1 MTNVAVIQPIEM
13 GTNFSFDTVEKKW
26 KIDNST
32 NISQEGDN
40 ILNLDASNKLKVS
53 SSNIKHYQ
61 LVQDNVARKIY
72 LYQYSANE
80 SFDLQTAQLIS
91 SIDMLSLESQVD
103 DVAISNGVLT
113 FTDTQT
119 STQLVFDTNSPI
131 YQILHS
137 NTTAINISGDG
148 KYSALSIDLIV
159 DTSTDNLLK
168 ITANGA
174 VVDKNDILALL
185 NSSGT
190 GATPTIVFSHD
201 PASENLKISIDGV
214 DQTIATSKLVNTTG
228 DVLGYVISP

>member
-1 MTNVAVIQPIEM
+1 MPNISVVQPVEM
-13 GTNFSFDTVEKKW
+13 SVNFLFDTIEKTW
-26 KIDNST
+26 KINNSSL
-32 NISQEGDN
+32 ISSDLDSILVLEGE
-40 ILNLDASNKLKVS
+40 KLKVS
-53 SSNIKHYQ
+53 RSNIKLYR
-61 LVQDNVARKIY
+61 LIQDNAARKIL
-72 LYQYSANE
+72 LYQFNANE
-80 SFDLQTAQLIS
+80 GFDVSTAQLIDEV
-91 SIDMLSLESQVD
+91 DMVSLDAQVD

-148 KYSALSIDLIV
+148 KNSALSIDLIV

-185 NSSGT
+185 NSSGI

-214 DQTIATSKLVNTTG
+214 DQTIATSKLVNTSG

>member
-1 MTNVAVIQPIEM
+1 MPNISVVQPVEM
-13 GTNFSFDTVEKKW
+13 GVDFFFDTIEKTW
-26 KIDNST
+26 KINNSSL
-32 NISQEGDN
+32 ISSDSDN
-40 ILNLDASNKLKVS
+40 ILVLEDEKLKVS
-53 SSNIKHYQ
+53 RSNIKLYR
-61 LVQDNVARKIY
+61 LIQDNAARKIL
-72 LYQYSANE
+72 LYQFNANE
-80 SFDLQTAQLIS
+80 SFDVSTAQLINEV
-91 SIDMLSLESQVD
+91 DMVSLDAQVD

-148 KYSALSIDLIV
+148 KNSALSIDLIV

-168 ITANGA
+168 INANGA

-185 NSSGT
+185 NSSGI

-201 PASENLKISIDGV
+201 PASENLKISIDDV

>member
-1 MTNVAVIQPIEM
+1 MANISVVQPVEM
-13 GTNFSFDTVEKKW
+13 SVDFFFDTIEKTW
-26 KIDNST
+26 KINNSSL
-32 NISQEGDN
+32 ISSDSDSILVLEGD
-40 ILNLDASNKLKVS
+40 KLKVS
-53 SSNIKHYQ
+53 SSNVKLYRLI
-61 LVQDNVARKIY
+61 QDNAARKVL
-72 LYQYSANE
+72 LYQFNANE
-80 SFDLQTAQLIS
+80 DFDVSTAQLIDEV
-91 SIDMLSLESQVD
+91 DMVSLDAQVD

-119 STQLVFDTNSPI
+119 DTQLVFDTNSPI

-148 KYSALSIDLIV
+148 KNSALSIDLIV

-185 NSSGT
+185 NSSGS
-190 GATPTIVFSHD
+190 GSAPTIVFSHD
-201 PASENLKISIDGV
+201 PTAQNLKISIDGV

>member
-1 MTNVAVIQPIEM
+1 MPNISVVQPVEM
-13 GTNFSFDTVEKKW
+13 SVNFLFDTIEQKW
-26 KIDNST
+26 KINNSSL
-32 NISQEGDN
+32 ISSDSDS
-40 ILNLDASNKLKVS
+40 ILVLEDEKLKVS
-53 SSNIKHYQ
+53 RSNIKLYR
-61 LVQDNVARKIY
+61 LIQDNAARKIL
-72 LYQYSANE
+72 LYQFNANE
-80 SFDLQTAQLIS
+80 SFDVSTAQLINEV
-91 SIDMLSLESQVD
+91 DMVSLDAQVD

-148 KYSALSIDLIV
+148 KNSALSIDLIV

-185 NSSGT
+185 NSSGS
-190 GATPTIVFSHD
+190 GSAPTIVFSHD
-201 PASENLKISIDGV
+201 PTAQNLKISIDGV
-214 DQTIATSKLVNTTG
+214 DQTIATSTLVNTSG
-228 DVLGYVISP
+228 DVLGHVISP

>member
-1 MTNVAVIQPIEM
+1 MPNISVVQPVEM
-13 GTNFSFDTVEKKW
+13 SVNFLFDTIEKKW
-26 KIDNST
+26 KINNSSL
-32 NISQEGDN
+32 ISSDSDN
-40 ILNLDASNKLKVS
+40 ILVLEDEKLKVS
-53 SSNIKHYQ
+53 RSNIKLYR
-61 LVQDNVARKIY
+61 LIQDNAARKIL
-72 LYQYSANE
+72 LYQFNANE
-80 SFDLQTAQLIS
+80 DFDVSTAQLIDEV
-91 SIDMLSLESQVD
+91 DMVSLDAQVD

-148 KYSALSIDLIV
+148 KNSALSIDLIV

-168 ITANGA
+168 INANGA

-185 NSSGT
+185 NSSGI
-190 GATPTIVFSHD
+190 GAAPTIVFSHD

-214 DQTIATSKLVNTTG
+214 DQTIATSKLVNTSG

>member
-1 MTNVAVIQPIEM
+1 MTDVNIIQPQEM
-13 GTNFSFDTVEKKW
+13 GTDFTF
-26 KIDNST
+26 DNST
-32 NISQEGDN
+32 GKWKLTAP
-40 ILNLDASNKLKVS
+40 ILSIDANNSLSKGSDSGLFLDKNS
-53 SSNIKHYQ
+53 IKQYRI
-61 LVQDNVARKIY
+61 VQDNVARKIK
-72 LYQYSANE
+72 LYSYVADVG
-80 SFDLQTAQLIS
+80 FDVSTAQLIDEV
-91 SIDMLSLESQVD
+91 DMVSLDAQVD

-148 KYSALSIDLIV
+148 KNSALSIDLIV

-185 NSSGT
+185 NSSGI

-214 DQTIATSKLVNTTG
+214 DQTIATSKLVNTSG
-228 DVLGYVISP
+228 DVLGHVISP

>member
-1 MTNVAVIQPIEM
+1 MANISVVQPVEM
-13 GTNFSFDTVEKKW
+13 SVDFFFDTIEKTW
-26 KIDNST
+26 KINNSSL
-32 NISQEGDN
+32 ISSDSDSILVLEGD
-40 ILNLDASNKLKVS
+40 KLKVS
-53 SSNIKHYQ
+53 SSNVKLYRLI
-61 LVQDNVARKIY
+61 QDNAARKVL
-72 LYQYSANE
+72 LYQFNANE
-80 SFDLQTAQLIS
+80 DFDVSTAQLIDEV
-91 SIDMLSLESQVD
+91 DMVSLDAQVD

-119 STQLVFDTNSPI
+119 DTQLVFDTNSPI

-148 KYSALSIDLIV
+148 KNSALSIDLIV

-185 NSSGT
+185 NSSGI

>member
-1 MTNVAVIQPIEM
+1 MPNISVVQPVEM
-13 GTNFSFDTVEKKW
+13 SVNFLFDTIEKKW
-26 KIDNST
+26 KINNSSL
-32 NISQEGDN
+32 ISSDSDN
-40 ILNLDASNKLKVS
+40 ILVLEDEKLKVS
-53 SSNIKHYQ
+53 RSNIKLYR
-61 LVQDNVARKIY
+61 LIQDNAARKIL
-72 LYQYSANE
+72 LYQFNANE
-80 SFDLQTAQLIS
+80 GFDVSTAQLIDEV
-91 SIDMLSLESQVD
+91 DMVSLDAQVD

-148 KYSALSIDLIV
+148 KNSALSIDLIV

-185 NSSGT
+185 NSSGI

-214 DQTIATSKLVNTTG
+214 DQTIATSKLVNTSG

>member
-1 MTNVAVIQPIEM
+1 MPNISVVQPVEM
-13 GTNFSFDTVEKKW
+13 SVNFLFDTIEKKW
-26 KIDNST
+26 KINNSSL
-32 NISQEGDN
+32 ISSDSDN
-40 ILNLDASNKLKVS
+40 ILVLEDEKLKVS
-53 SSNIKHYQ
+53 RSNIKLYR
-61 LVQDNVARKIY
+61 LIQDNAARKIL
-72 LYQYSANE
+72 LYQFNANE
-80 SFDLQTAQLIS
+80 GFDVSTAQLIDEV
-91 SIDMLSLESQVD
+91 DMVSLDDQVD

-148 KYSALSIDLIV
+148 KNSALSIDLIV

-185 NSSGT
+185 NSSGI

-201 PASENLKISIDGV
+201 TASENLKISIDGV
-214 DQTIATSKLVNTTG
+214 DQAIATSKLVNTSG

>member
-1 MTNVAVIQPIEM
+1 MPNISVVQPVEM
-13 GTNFSFDTVEKKW
+13 GVDFFFDTIEKTW
-26 KIDNST
+26 KINNSSL
-32 NISQEGDN
+32 ISSDSDS
-40 ILNLDASNKLKVS
+40 ILVLEDEKLKVS
-53 SSNIKHYQ
+53 RSNIKLYR
-61 LVQDNVARKIY
+61 LIQDNAARKIL
-72 LYQYSANE
+72 LYQFNANE
-80 SFDLQTAQLIS
+80 SFDVSTAQLINEV
-91 SIDMLSLESQVD
+91 DMVSLDAQVD

-148 KYSALSIDLIV
+148 KNSALSIDLIV

-168 ITANGA
+168 INANGA

-185 NSSGT
+185 NSSGI

-201 PASENLKISIDGV
+201 PASENLKISIDDV

>member
-1 MTNVAVIQPIEM
+1 MPNISVVQPVEM
-13 GTNFSFDTVEKKW
+13 GVNFFFDTIEKTW
-26 KIDNST
+26 KINNSSL
-32 NISQEGDN
+32 ISSDSDS
-40 ILNLDASNKLKVS
+40 ILVLEDEKLKVS
-53 SSNIKHYQ
+53 RSNIKLYR
-61 LVQDNVARKIY
+61 LIQDNAARKIL
-72 LYQYSANE
+72 LYQFNANE
-80 SFDLQTAQLIS
+80 SFDVSTAQLIDEV
-91 SIDMLSLESQVD
+91 DMVSLDAQVD

-148 KYSALSIDLIV
+148 KNSALSIDLIV

-168 ITANGA
+168 INANGA

-185 NSSGT
+185 NSSGI
-190 GATPTIVFSHD
+190 GAAPTIVFSHD

>member
-1 MTNVAVIQPIEM
+1 MVNISIVQPVEM
-13 GTNFSFDTVEKKW
+13 SANFLFDTIEKTW
-26 KIDNST
+26 KINNSSLISSDSDNT
-32 NISQEGDN
+32 LVLEDE
-40 ILNLDASNKLKVS
+40 KLKVS
-53 SSNIKHYQ
+53 RSNIKLYR
-61 LVQDNVARKIY
+61 LIQDNAARKIL
-72 LYQYSANE
+72 LYQFNANE
-80 SFDLQTAQLIS
+80 SFDVSTAQLINEV
-91 SIDMLSLESQVD
+91 DMVSLDAQVD

-148 KYSALSIDLIV
+148 KNSALSIDLIV

-185 NSSGT
+185 NSS
-190 GATPTIVFSHD
+190 TPTIVFSHD
-201 PASENLKISIDGV
+201 PTAQNLKISIDGV
-214 DQTIATSKLVNTTG
+214 DQTIATSKLVNTSG
-228 DVLGYVISP
+228 DVLGHVIRP

>member
-13 GTNFSFDTVEKKW
+13 GTNFSFDIGEGKW

-61 LVQDNVARKIY
+61 LIQDNVARKID

-137 NTTAINISGDG
+137 NTAAINISGDG

-159 DTSTDNLLK
+159 DASTDNLLK

-174 VVDKNDILALL
+174 IVDKNDILALL
-185 NSSGT
+185 NSSGM

-201 PASENLKISIDGV
+201 SASENLKISIDGV
-214 DQTIATSKLVNTTG
+214 DQAIATSKLVNTTG

>member
-1 MTNVAVIQPIEM
+1 MPNISVVQPVEM
-13 GTNFSFDTVEKKW
+13 SVNFLFDTIEKKW
-26 KIDNST
+26 KINNSSL
-32 NISQEGDN
+32 ISSDSDN
-40 ILNLDASNKLKVS
+40 ILVLEDEKLKVS
-53 SSNIKHYQ
+53 RSNIKLYR
-61 LVQDNVARKIY
+61 LIQDNAARKIL
-72 LYQYSANE
+72 LYQFNANE
-80 SFDLQTAQLIS
+80 SFDVSTAQLINEV
-91 SIDMLSLESQVD
+91 DMVSLDAQVD

-148 KYSALSIDLIV
+148 KNSALSIDLIV

-185 NSSGT
+185 NSSGS
-190 GATPTIVFSHD
+190 GSAPTIVFSHD
-201 PASENLKISIDGV
+201 PTAQNLKISIDGV
-214 DQTIATSKLVNTTG
+214 DQTIATSKLVNTSG
-228 DVLGYVISP
+228 DVLGHVISP

>member
-1 MTNVAVIQPIEM
+1 M
-13 GTNFSFDTVEKKW
+13 
-26 KIDNST
+26 
-32 NISQEGDN
+32 
-40 ILNLDASNKLKVS
+40 S
-53 SSNIKHYQ
+53 SSKIKHYQ
-61 LVQDNVARKIY
+61 LVQDNIARKIY

-80 SFDLQTAQLIS
+80 SFDVSTAQLINEV
-91 SIDMLSLESQVD
+91 DMLPLDAQVD

-119 STQLVFDTNSPI
+119 GTQLVFDTNSPI

-148 KYSALSIDLIV
+148 KNSALSIDLIV

-185 NSSGT
+185 NSSGI

-201 PASENLKISIDGV
+201 TASENLKISIDGV
-214 DQTIATSKLVNTTG
+214 DQTIATSKLVNTSG

>member
-61 LVQDNVARKIY
+61 LVQDNVEHKIY

-148 KYSALSIDLIV
+148 KNSALSIDLIV

-185 NSSGT
+185 NSSGS
-190 GATPTIVFSHD
+190 GSAPTIVFSHD
-201 PASENLKISIDGV
+201 PTAQNLKISIDGV
-214 DQTIATSKLVNTTG
+214 DQTIATSTLVNTSG

>member
-1 MTNVAVIQPIEM
+1 MPNISVVQPVEM
-13 GTNFSFDTVEKKW
+13 SVNFLFDTIEKTW
-26 KIDNST
+26 KINNSSL
-32 NISQEGDN
+32 ISSDSDSILVLEGE
-40 ILNLDASNKLKVS
+40 KLKVS
-53 SSNIKHYQ
+53 RSNIKLYR
-61 LVQDNVARKIY
+61 LIQDNAARKIL
-72 LYQYSANE
+72 LYQFNANE
-80 SFDLQTAQLIS
+80 GFDVSTAQLIDAV
-91 SIDMLSLESQVD
+91 DMVSLDAQVD

-137 NTTAINISGDG
+137 NTTAISISGDG
-148 KYSALSIDLIV
+148 KNSALTIDLIV

-185 NSSGT
+185 NSSGI

-214 DQTIATSKLVNTTG
+214 DQTIATSTLVNTTG

>member
-1 MTNVAVIQPIEM
+1 M
-13 GTNFSFDTVEKKW
+13 
-26 KIDNST
+26 
-32 NISQEGDN
+32 
-40 ILNLDASNKLKVS
+40 S

-61 LVQDNVARKIY
+61 LVQDNVAREIY

-148 KYSALSIDLIV
+148 KNSALSIDLIV

-185 NSSGT
+185 NSSGS
-190 GATPTIVFSHD
+190 GSAPTIVFSHD
-201 PASENLKISIDGV
+201 PTAQNLKISIDGV
-214 DQTIATSKLVNTTG
+214 DQTIATSTLVNTSG

>member
-1 MTNVAVIQPIEM
+1 MTDVNIIQPQEM
-13 GTNFSFDTVEKKW
+13 GTDFTF
-26 KIDNST
+26 DNST
-32 NISQEGDN
+32 GKWKLTAP
-40 ILNLDASNKLKVS
+40 ILSIDANNSLSKGSDSGLFLDKNS
-53 SSNIKHYQ
+53 IKQYRI
-61 LVQDNVARKIY
+61 VQDNVARKIK
-72 LYQYSANE
+72 LYSYVADVG
-80 SFDLQTAQLIS
+80 FDVSTAQLIDEV
-91 SIDMLSLESQVD
+91 DMVSLDAQVD

-131 YQILHS
+131 YQILHL

-148 KYSALSIDLIV
+148 KNSALSIDLIV

-185 NSSGT
+185 NSSGI

-228 DVLGYVISP
+228 NVLGYVISP

>member
-1 MTNVAVIQPIEM
+1 MTDVNIIQPQEM
-13 GTNFSFDTVEKKW
+13 GTDFTFDNSTKKW
-26 KIDNST
+26 KLTAPTLSTDANNSL
-32 NISQEGDN
+32 SKGSDDG
-40 ILNLDASNKLKVS
+40 LFLDKNS
-53 SSNIKHYQ
+53 IKQYRI
-61 LVQDNVARKIY
+61 VQDNVARKIK
-72 LYQYSANE
+72 LYSYAVDVG
-80 SFDLQTAQLIS
+80 FDVSTAQLIDEV
-91 SIDMLSLESQVD
+91 DMVSLDAQVD

-185 NSSGT
+185 NSSGI

>member
-1 MTNVAVIQPIEM
+1 MANISVVQPVEM
-13 GTNFSFDTVEKKW
+13 SVDFFFDTIEKTW
-26 KIDNST
+26 KINNSSL
-32 NISQEGDN
+32 ISSDSDSILVLEGD
-40 ILNLDASNKLKVS
+40 KLKVS
-53 SSNIKHYQ
+53 SSNVKLYRLI
-61 LVQDNVARKIY
+61 QDNAARKVL
-72 LYQYSANE
+72 LYQFNANE
-80 SFDLQTAQLIS
+80 DFDVSTAQLIDEV
-91 SIDMLSLESQVD
+91 DMVSLDAQVD

-119 STQLVFDTNSPI
+119 DTQLVFDTNSPI

-148 KYSALSIDLIV
+148 KNSALSIDLIV

-185 NSSGT
+185 NSS
-190 GATPTIVFSHD
+190 APTIVFSHD

>member
-1 MTNVAVIQPIEM
+1 MPNISVIQPIEM

-40 ILNLDASNKLKVS
+40 ILNLDESNKLKVS

-61 LVQDNVARKIY
+61 LVQDNIARKIY

-80 SFDLQTAQLIS
+80 SFDVSTAQLINEV
-91 SIDMLSLESQVD
+91 DMLPLDAQVD
-103 DVAISNGVLT
+103 DVAISSGVLT

-119 STQLVFDTNSPI
+119 GTQLVFDTDSPI

-148 KYSALSIDLIV
+148 KNSALSIDLIV

-185 NSSGT
+185 NSSGS
-190 GATPTIVFSHD
+190 GSAPTIVFSHD
-201 PASENLKISIDGV
+201 PTGQNLKISIDGAE
-214 DQTIATSKLVNTTG
+214 QAIATSKLVNTSG

>member
-1 MTNVAVIQPIEM
+1 MPNISVVQPVEM
-13 GTNFSFDTVEKKW
+13 GVDFFFDTIEKTW
-26 KIDNST
+26 KINNSSLISSDSDSILVLDN
-32 NISQEGDN
+32 E
-40 ILNLDASNKLKVS
+40 KLKVS
-53 SSNIKHYQ
+53 SSNMKLYRLI
-61 LVQDNVARKIY
+61 QDNAARKIL
-72 LYQYSANE
+72 LYQFNANE
-80 SFDLQTAQLIS
+80 YFDVSTAQLIDEV
-91 SIDMLSLESQVD
+91 DMVSLDTQVD

-148 KYSALSIDLIV
+148 KNSALSIDLIV

-185 NSSGT
+185 NSSGI

>member
-1 MTNVAVIQPIEM
+1 MPNISVVQPVEM
-13 GTNFSFDTVEKKW
+13 GVNFFFDTIEKTW
-26 KIDNST
+26 KINNSSL
-32 NISQEGDN
+32 ISSDSDN
-40 ILNLDASNKLKVS
+40 ILVLDDEKLKVS
-53 SSNIKHYQ
+53 RSNIKLYR
-61 LVQDNVARKIY
+61 LIQDNAARKIL
-72 LYQYSANE
+72 LYQFNANE
-80 SFDLQTAQLIS
+80 DFNVSTAQLIDEV
-91 SIDMLSLESQVD
+91 DMVSLDAQVD

-113 FTDTQT
+113 FTDKQT
-119 STQLVFDTNSPI
+119 DTQLVFDTNSPI

-148 KYSALSIDLIV
+148 KNSALSIDLIV

-185 NSSGT
+185 NSSGI